1 MIETCVKKEK
11 NTKELKEKFASA
23 FIKGKLHETEI
34 KADRVK
40 VGTGSIRILQMRF
53 SSFATHIFRY
63 LLIESFEKGT

>member
-1 MIETCVKKEK
+1 MKTQR

-40 VGTGSIRILQMRF
+40 VSTHFSALNVEF
-53 SSFATHIFRY
+53 SSLFY
-63 LLIESFEKGT
+63 

>member
-40 VGTGSIRILQMRF
+40 VGFYSNFVF
-53 SSFATHIFRY
+53 SFQTLKIKS
-63 LLIESFEKGT
+63 